1 MSTGNWASSGE
12 DQWTS
17 ACPRAV
23 RGGLA
28 PPPRRVAKIRE
39 SNSADMIVLCS
50 FLLRRPERRVSRTA
64 ARSWR
69 HRRRRGIR
77 LCYPLRLRATSA
89 SPPVTPRARGASR
102 PSIPHASAGEYF
114 ESFFFYSGLKSPI
127 AQLLRRWSQT
137 ARVVEARR
145 RSPQHP

>member
-28 PPPRRVAKIRE
+28 ALFRRVANVGE
-39 SNSADMIVLCS
+39 PDFADMIVLCS

-77 LCYPLRLRATSA
+77 LCYPLRLRATPA
-89 SPPVTPRARGASR
+89 PPPISPRALWEH
-102 PSIPHASAGEYF
+102 PSHLPARHSCAN
-114 ESFFFYSGLKSPI
+114 SFFALVLTY
-127 AQLLRRWSQT
+127 
-137 ARVVEARR
+137 
-145 RSPQHP
+145 

>member
-28 PPPRRVAKIRE
+28 ALLRRVANVGE
-39 SNSADMIVLCS
+39 PDFADMIVLCS

-69 HRRRRGIR
+69 HRRGRGIR

-114 ESFFFYSGLKSPI
+114 EYVG
-127 AQLLRRWSQT
+127 
-137 ARVVEARR
+137 
-145 RSPQHP
+145 